1 MGQVIFKDQIYTFEQ
16 IRSGNWQ
23 PDDKYLSQSLQF
35 CKEWLDGKTDFEIS
49 TSGSTGKP
57 KSIIIK
63 RSQMELSAAATKAFF
78 KINKSP
84 KLLVC
89 INTQMI
95 GGKMMLVRGLCWD
108 ADIYLITP
116 EANPLIDLSLQK
128 KIDFCAMVPLQ
139 VEACLKES
147 ISTTKLS
154 NIETLIIG
162 GTPSS
167 LSLIQKIKAAGINAF
182 QTYGMTETVSHIALA
197 KINASELIYH
207 TLPNIKIGTD
217 DANRLWIEASMV
229 IEKRLQTND
238 LVEIIA
244 DGVFRWIGRADFT
257 INSGGI
263 KIQAEALE
271 AELQKYIKPIFGEI
285 NYFVFG
291 QKDEMLGQKLVL
303 FLEYKKDNE
312 NKVHELL
319 EILKK
324 EMKKYH
330 CPKEIF
336 ILEMFVKTPSGK
348 INRTKTAELCF

>member
-16 IRSGNWQ
+16 IRAGNWQ
-23 PDDKYLSQSLQF
+23 QDDKYLSQSLEF
-35 CKEWLDGKTDFEIS
+35 CKEWLNGKTDFGLS
-49 TSGSTGKP
+49 TSGSTGQP
-57 KSIIIK
+57 KSINIK

-78 KINKSP
+78 KIKDEP
-84 KLLVC
+84 KLLAC

-108 ADIYLITP
+108 ADIYLVTP
-116 EANPLIDLSLQK
+116 EANPLIDLSLQE

-147 ISTTKLS
+147 ISTRKLS
-154 NIETLIIG
+154 DIETLIIG
-162 GTPSS
+162 GAPSS
-167 LSLIQKIKAAGINAF
+167 HSLIQKIKAAGINAF

-207 TLPNIKIGTD
+207 TLPNVKIGTD
-217 DANRLWIEASMV
+217 DASRLWIEAPMA

-238 LVEIIA
+238 LVEIVA
-244 DGVFRWIGRADFT
+244 DGAFQWIGRADFT

-271 AELQKYIKPIFGEI
+271 AELQKYIKPIFGGI
-285 NYFVFG
+285 QYFVFG
-291 QKDEMLGQKLVL
+291 QNDEKLGQRLVL
-303 FLEYKKDNE
+303 FLETKEGDK
-312 NKVHELL
+312 NKAQELL
-319 EILKK
+319 MILKR

-330 CPKEIF
+330 YPKEIF
-336 ILEMFVKTPSGK
+336 ILEAFIKTPSGK
-348 INRTKTAELCF
+348 INRTKTSGLCF